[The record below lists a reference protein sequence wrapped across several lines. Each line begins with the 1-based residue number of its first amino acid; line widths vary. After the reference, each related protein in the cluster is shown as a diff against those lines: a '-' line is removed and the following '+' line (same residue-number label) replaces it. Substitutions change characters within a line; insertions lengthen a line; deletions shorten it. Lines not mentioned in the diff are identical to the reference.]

1 MAEAEPRPEQDP
13 QEKESFLD
21 QAPENTQETQDLYIE
36 SVLNYE
42 DFEDQTSELSRDIV
56 GKMHEIRVSEIFDEQ
71 LNRNRLIGE
80 MNVGDQDKPNWMRFF
95 VSRGEGL
102 YKELKQKLKDPENS
116 QLSKLGA
123 YKITRNKN
131 KPKDLIIEAGR
142 NSKIL
147 DASRQLEQNKVLQDL
162 FKDVVPDLTAINQ
175 DQRGQFDEPKT
186 PYERILHLKK
196 LGILKK
202 KEGQ

>member
-95 VSRGEGL
+95 
-102 YKELKQKLKDPENS
+102 
-116 QLSKLGA
+116 A
-123 YKITRNKN
+123 
-131 KPKDLIIEAGR
+131 DL
-142 NSKIL
+142 
-147 DASRQLEQNKVLQDL
+147 
-162 FKDVVPDLTAINQ
+162 
-175 DQRGQFDEPKT
+175 
-186 PYERILHLKK
+186 
-196 LGILKK
+196 
-202 KEGQ
+202 